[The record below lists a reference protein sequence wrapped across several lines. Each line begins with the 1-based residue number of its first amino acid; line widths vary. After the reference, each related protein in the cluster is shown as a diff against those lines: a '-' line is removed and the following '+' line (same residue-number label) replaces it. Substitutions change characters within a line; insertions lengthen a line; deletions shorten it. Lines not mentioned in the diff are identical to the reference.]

1 MVKNKIRKNMKTI
14 IFISVFLFSAIA
26 IYKLAGQIGNLPFD
40 LEEDID
46 DELKDL

>member
-1 MVKNKIRKNMKTI
+1 MKTI
-14 IFISVFLFSAIA
+14 ILISVLALSAIA